1 MHKLLR
7 ISLSAALISARLAG
21 SASAAY
27 LPEDFDQIQTYVDSG
42 NWVGLRTYI
51 EDNPRLLEGDDAFAL
66 ELRRFAESVSGLYAA
81 LTFEPAQFPNLALGD
96 QIRTTLPEDTPLAA
110 IEPDDDPSSA
120 DIEGAAQARSTA
132 PVERAGPAVSRAA
145 AAPTIY

>member
-81 LTFEPAQFPNLALGD
+81 LTFEPAQFPDLTLGD
-96 QIRTTLPEDTPLAA
+96 QIRSTLPEDTPIAA
-110 IEPDDDPSSA
+110 VEPEDDPAA
-120 DIEGAAQARSTA
+120 DIDGAAQARSTG
-132 PVERAGPAVSRAA
+132 PVDRAGPAVSRAA